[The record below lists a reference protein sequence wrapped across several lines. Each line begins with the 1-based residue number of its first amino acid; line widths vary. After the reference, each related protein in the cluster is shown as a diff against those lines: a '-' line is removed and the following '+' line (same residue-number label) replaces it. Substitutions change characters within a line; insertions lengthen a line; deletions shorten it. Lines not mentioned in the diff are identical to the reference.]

1 MFYYAVYGVAQ
12 LVEALLYKPEGR
24 WFDSRW
30 CNWKIFIDHY
40 HFQVPIVSKYGS
52 FNLLE
57 TSGPIQACN
66 GNALLYM
73 MHDRNIN
80 HTTVKHI
87 LWENRYS
94 VVGLVKTIIL
104 K

>member
-1 MFYYAVYGVAQ
+1 
-12 LVEALLYKPEGR
+12 
-24 WFDSRW
+24 
-30 CNWKIFIDHY
+30 
-40 HFQVPIVSKYGS
+40 
-52 FNLLE
+52 
-57 TSGPIQACN
+57 
-66 GNALLYM
+66 M